1 MSAGEHRLWKGSG
14 THPQESPTVVG
25 SFGLLLQYAILDGVG
40 HCQRSGCPIL
50 GDKIWKHAGDLT
62 PTAETEMIK
71 AYVRVLAPEIH
82 DVSCGARMDGGYDLW
97 LQLNPTST

>member
-1 MSAGEHRLWKGSG
+1 MPS
-14 THPQESPTVVG
+14 
-25 SFGLLLQYAILDGVG
+25 
-40 HCQRSGCPIL
+40 
-50 GDKIWKHAGDLT
+50 DLT

-97 LQLNPTST
+97 LQLNPTSTIKQVVISKVEYKGDQWKDLVTD

>member
-1 MSAGEHRLWKGSG
+1 MPS
-14 THPQESPTVVG
+14 
-25 SFGLLLQYAILDGVG
+25 
-40 HCQRSGCPIL
+40 
-50 GDKIWKHAGDLT
+50 DLT

-97 LQLNPTST
+97 LQLNPTSTIKQVVIRKVEYKGDQWKDLVSDAIEDINT

>member
-1 MSAGEHRLWKGSG
+1 MPS
-14 THPQESPTVVG
+14 
-25 SFGLLLQYAILDGVG
+25 
-40 HCQRSGCPIL
+40 
-50 GDKIWKHAGDLT
+50 DLT

-97 LQLNPTST
+97 LQLNPTSTIKQVVISKVEYKGDQWKDLVSDAIEDINT

>member
-1 MSAGEHRLWKGSG
+1 MPS
-14 THPQESPTVVG
+14 
-25 SFGLLLQYAILDGVG
+25 
-40 HCQRSGCPIL
+40 
-50 GDKIWKHAGDLT
+50 DLT

-97 LQLNPTST
+97 LQLNPTSTIKQVVISKVDKGDQWKDLVSDAIEDINT